1 MRDSVRKLDKIN
13 NVEFEFTGTLQDVMD
28 DPIKWANAQVERA
41 VYENLN
47 KYLDAKALGENFW
60 DEVKNN
66 N

>member
-1 MRDSVRKLDKIN
+1 
-13 NVEFEFTGTLQDVMD
+13 MD

-47 KYLDAKALGENFW
+47 KYLDAKALGESFW